1 MMFTGNKQFDFQIQR
16 FTSLYIEDEEVQR
29 DRKEIGSQIV
39 DFNSWKR
46 WWLERASYYEKTGKL
61 NIASSYYKAAMFYLT
76 LEDPDREDIYQSFQR
91 TFYTSFSDFD
101 YERDAVPYQ
110 DGYLP
115 TLLLKNPRASKT
127 LLVMGGFD
135 GFLEEIADFF
145 GKMKDTDYKIL
156 IFDGPGQGN
165 TISQGLRFTPNF
177 HEPVAAVLDYFK
189 LDQVDAMGLSWGGF
203 LVMQAA
209 SMEKRIRKVI
219 AMDIFYSPMD
229 ALKMNLG
236 NILFAILS
244 IMINLRAKYLINPII
259 KQIANNRIDLKWELQ
274 NGYMLTGE
282 SNPYDLIRNLKNHNV
297 GKYLAQ
303 VTQDCLLLV
312 GQDDHYVP
320 YHRIADILLGL
331 TNARSIQVEVFTKK
345 SGGEEHCQVGHMN
358 LAFNEIKYFLS

>member
-135 GFLEEIADFF
+135 GFLEEIAGFF

-177 HEPVAAVLDYFK
+177 HEPVAAVLDSFK

-209 SMEKRIRKVI
+209 SMKKRIRKVI

-244 IMINLRAKYLINPII
+244 IMINRRAKYLINPII
-259 KQIANNRIDLKWELQ
+259 KQIANNRI
-274 NGYMLTGE
+274 
-282 SNPYDLIRNLKNHNV
+282 DLIRNLKNHNV

-358 LAFNEIKYFLS
+358 LAFNEIKHFLS